1 MRLFVEHLNLVW
13 RVSYWTWR
21 SLIFIKWSS
30 WWSTE
35 LISSTGSEIWI
46 VEKVSLAS
54 CKGWDVFFGSLNLVN
69 EGPPFLWSGGRTGR
83 NRFEIQSLWF
93 VLAGSRETRDFL
105 SNKIPDF
112 VSASVTFIFLWV
124 CLDEGF
130 GLILAGPWGFFN
142 NSDFELSFF
151 RSYFTTRVHRL
162 SKGLIFGKIIIWC
175 RGSLSLGEISAIW
188 SAKNNFGFILKWG
201 FVLIA
206 DWRGFVKIVVLNDF
220 LCRFGFVSHWKD
232 WGFIKG
238 LDMISIISCRAGNFW
253 WWSDDSGAHGS
264 FDSFLRW
271 ERGIT
276 VM

>member
-1 MRLFVEHLNLVW
+1 MRLFVQHLNLVW
-13 RVSYWTWR
+13 RVSHWTWC

-54 CKGWDVFFGSLNLVN
+54 CEGWDVFFGSLNLVN
-69 EGPPFLWSGGRTGR
+69 EGSPFLWCCGRTRGSW
-83 NRFEIQSLWF
+83 FKIQSLWF
-93 VLAGSRETRDFL
+93 VMTRSRETGDFL

-124 CLDEGF
+124 CLNKRF
-130 GLILAGPWGFFN
+130 GLVLAGPWGFLN

-151 RSYFTTRVHRL
+151 RSYFTTRVQRW
-162 SKGLIFGKIIIWC
+162 SKGLIFWKIIIWC
-175 RGSLSLGEISAIW
+175 GGSLSLGEILAVR

-206 DWRGFVKIVVLNDF
+206 DWRGFVEIVVLNDF
-220 LCRFGFVSHWKD
+220 LWRFGFVSHWKD

-238 LDMISIISCRAGNFW
+238 LDMISIISCRTGNFR

-264 FDSFLRW
+264 FDSFLRSN
-271 ERGIT
+271 RGIT